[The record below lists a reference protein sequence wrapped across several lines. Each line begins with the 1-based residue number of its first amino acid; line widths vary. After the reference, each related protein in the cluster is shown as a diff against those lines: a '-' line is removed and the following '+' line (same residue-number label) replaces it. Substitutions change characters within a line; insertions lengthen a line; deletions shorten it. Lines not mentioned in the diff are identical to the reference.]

1 MTSNITNKNQICRK
15 FRTPIST
22 SNLEEQTCSFSPT
35 TSHKH
40 LIAIKTTKLNLAAK
54 ATAGSHLP
62 LEGMDHIHGRHR
74 LPPHVFR
81 VGHRIAD
88 HLHLANA
95 PRLLINQPGGHL
107 HTTAAWWSLGCC
119 PAAPSDASSLPPCP
133 APSLP
138 CLFPTSSKL
147 SFLRLLLRP
156 IDSVVRV
163 GRKKAGAFVG
173 ERRKKFWREIFVARH
188 WIELEP
194 LDWTSSTVVSVYPC
208 FHDCR

>member
-88 HLHLANA
+88 HLHLENA
-95 PRLLINQPGGHL
+95 PRLLINQPEVIF
-107 HTTAAWWSLGCC
+107 TPPRLGD
-119 PAAPSDASSLPPCP
+119 PLDVVPQHFPMPLRSPPCP

-194 LDWTSSTVVSVYPC
+194 LD
-208 FHDCR
+208 